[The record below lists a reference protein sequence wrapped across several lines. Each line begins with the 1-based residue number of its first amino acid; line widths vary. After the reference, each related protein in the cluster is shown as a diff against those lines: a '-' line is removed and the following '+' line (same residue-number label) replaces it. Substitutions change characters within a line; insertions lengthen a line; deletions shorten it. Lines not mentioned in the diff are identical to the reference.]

1 MKKVILSFGIIMC
14 LAVVGKSQTAVTPA
28 PPDPNAPVM
37 TFVQDTINYGT
48 IEHNA
53 DGYREFKFTN
63 TGKEPLIIS
72 NAHGSCGCTVP
83 SWPKDPIAPGKDAV
97 IKVTY
102 DTHRIG
108 TFVKTVT
115 LQSNANPEQKVLTIK
130 GKVLAVPAED
140 IFPGTKNDAAA
151 PTSTSEN

>member
-1 MKKVILSFGIIMC
+1 MKKVILSFGIMMC

-63 TGKEPLIIS
+63 TGKEPLIIKE
-72 NAHGSCGCTVP
+72 AHGSCGCTIP
-83 SWPKDPIAPGKDAV
+83 TYPKDPIKPGETSA
-97 IKVTY
+97 IKVHYAT
-102 DTHRIG
+102 DRIG
-108 TFVKTVT
+108 QFVKTVT
-115 LQSNANPEQKVLTIK
+115 VNSNATNATVVLHIM
-130 GKVLAVPAED
+130 
-140 IFPGTKNDAAA
+140 GTVKPDA
-151 PTSTSEN
+151 PTPTPAATTPAK